1 MKSGGKIG
9 PNFIRWPSSKSF
21 FNTTANEQHTGGV
34 TACTTC
40 KLIESAKT
48 LNSAGSLFPAFVAQV
63 FIQGRRHSK

>member
-1 MKSGGKIG
+1 MKLTARAFGPRKLSLPHFYQDGKRTG
-9 PNFIRWPSSKSF
+9 
-21 FNTTANEQHTGGV
+21 EHTGGV